1 MGAPLRILGVDPGSR
16 ATGYGLLEVRGSSI
30 SALAHGAIRPSA
42 GSSLP
47 ERLLRIREGLAEV
60 RDRFAA
66 GEMAVETLFLG
77 RNPRSAHVLAQ
88 VRGVVLLCGAETGCA
103 VHEYTPMQI
112 KKAVT
117 GYGRAAKEQVR
128 SMVTLLLSLSREP
141 AGSDAADALAA
152 AYCHAASRGA
162 LRALE
167 AVEARGGGRR

>member
-16 ATGYGLLEVRGSSI
+16 ATGFGVLEVDGHSI
-30 SALAHGAIRPSA
+30 SAVDHGVIRPAACSP
-42 GSSLP
+42 LP
-47 ERLLRIREGLAEV
+47 ERLLRIRERLAGV
-60 RDRFAA
+60 RDRCGA
-66 GEMAVETLFLG
+66 GEMAVESLFLG
-77 RNPRSAHVLAQ
+77 RNARSAHVLAQ
-88 VRGVVLLCGAETGCA
+88 VRGVVLLCGAEAGCPI
-103 VHEYTPMQI
+103 HEYTPMQI

-141 AGSDAADALAA
+141 GSSDAADALAT

-167 AVEARGGGRR
+167 AGAAPGSGRR